1 MLPPVQNHDPSPFG
15 QRKGACPV
23 VLCMCTARLLHVGAL
38 AHQEQ
43 ASSGDSSGLPC
54 LSCCN
59 KTPLTGWI
67 IKDRDLFLRVSKAE
81 RLRSGCQPGQVLVK
95 AFFHVADCSL
105 CPHRTEGELASCLA
119 ASFQGTSPIH
129 EGSTLMT

>member
-1 MLPPVQNHDPSPFG
+1 MSLDEIIEEL
-15 QRKGACPV
+15 R
-23 VLCMCTARLLHVGAL
+23 
-38 AHQEQ
+38 E
-43 ASSGDSSGLPC
+43 
-54 LSCCN
+54 CN
-59 KTPLTGWI
+59 YSHFDEFYNETKKTVFFAIIAI